1 MMALG
6 VYLTFRILDF
16 PDLTVDGSFAT
27 GGAVAAV
34 MITNGYSPILAT
46 LCALLAGSIAGSV
59 TGILHMKGKINT
71 LLAGIISMI
80 ALYSINLRIMGR

>member
-1 MMALG
+1 MALG

-46 LCALLAGSIAGSV
+46 LGALLAGSIAGSV